1 MKTIVELDNNYYLEI
16 VNNTNNL
23 PTEAIDIEKLNFSN
37 VLKKNIFLIKINFD
51 NLDRKQY
58 KRILKKLL
66 FIRNMISKSKVK
78 IGKIEE

>member
-23 PTEAIDIEKLNFSN
+23 PTEAMDIEKLNFSN

-58 KRILKKLL
+58 KRIY
-66 FIRNMISKSKVK
+66 KVS
-78 IGKIEE
+78 